1 VVFVGKGY
9 LQMKR
14 IAVFTLLAALSLAWS
29 TPATAQ
35 RLDMEQSARKSQKD
49 AKKQQK
55 MYKKAAKNQ
64 QKAIPEVARKGA
76 TESEQAG
83 ESTRQ
88 AHGINRDS
96 SGCNSNGCANTSMPA
111 SRNTPPRNNRDE
123 AY

>member
-64 QKAIPEVARKGA
+64 QKAIKKYQKSQEKAQRKA
-76 TESEQAG
+76 NKQA
-83 ESTRQ
+83 SQRAKHTV
-88 AHGINRDS
+88 
-96 SGCNSNGCANTSMPA
+96 
-111 SRNTPPRNNRDE
+111 
-123 AY
+123 